1 MKTNLL
7 ISLCLLVVTAFT
19 AMADESRSW
28 TQAATGKVIF
38 GVLISKAA
46 DNSEA
51 KIMRENSGA
60 AVSLETKHLSAADQ
74 AYIAKWSGPPAEKP
88 QARGIVVT
96 KPTALEQVKGGFGI
110 QIDELGTVF
119 GSYKVAM
126 NDLAAHPEVVI
137 FDGLPGFTPAAPVTY
152 LMPRGKAEALLP
164 KRIGPVTR
172 LKAVAPGFPP
182 GMILYNYD
190 IRLGAYS
197 RMTLMVDGAD
207 QVVTVQFKAQ
217 NKQVLMQPCDFTA
230 QIATRDFID
239 VGWGGAVVE
248 VIGTEKTTSRYLVNI
263 RGKDT
268 VTWFAPVPLIR
279 QILFNVQ
286 EKQKTGRK

>member
-1 MKTNLL
+1 MKSLRHLIIAFVVGL
-7 ISLCLLVVTAFT
+7 ISQVSAE
-19 AMADESRSW
+19 ESRNW
-28 TQAATGKVIF
+28 TQASTGKVIS
-38 GVLISKAA
+38 GTLQSKSA

-51 KIMRENSGA
+51 KIKKENSEA
-60 AVSLETKHLSAADQ
+60 VVSLKTKDLSAADQ
-74 AYIAKWSGPPAEKP
+74 AYISKWTAPAAETPK
-88 QARGIVVT
+88 AAGIVINKQTV
-96 KPTALEQVKGGFGI
+96 LEQAKGGFGV
-110 QIDELGTVF
+110 QIAELATVF
-119 GSYKVAM
+119 GSYKIAE

-137 FDGLPGFTPAAPVTY
+137 FDGLPGFTPTAPVTY

-164 KRIGPVTR
+164 KRTGPVSR

-182 GMILYNYD
+182 GMIIYNYD

-197 RMTLMVDGAD
+197 RMTIMADAAD

-217 NKQVLMQPCDFTA
+217 NKQVPMRPCDFTT
-230 QIATRDFID
+230 QITTRDFID

-248 VIGTEKTTSRYLVNI
+248 VIGTENTKSRYLVNI

-286 EKQKTGRK
+286 EKKKAGRK

>member
-1 MKTNLL
+1 MKSIRLLL
-7 ISLCLLVVTAFT
+7 IAIACGLISQINAEE
-19 AMADESRSW
+19 ARIW
-28 TQAATGKVIF
+28 TQAKTGNVIS
-38 GVLISKAA
+38 GVLLSKNA

-51 KIMRENSGA
+51 KIKRENSETV
-60 AVSLETKHLSAADQ
+60 VSLQTKDLSVADQ
-74 AYIAKWSGPPAEKP
+74 AYIAKWTAPAAGEPKV
-88 QARGIVVT
+88 RGIVIT
-96 KPTALEQVKGGFGI
+96 KPTTLEQAKGGFGI
-110 QIDELGTVF
+110 QIDELGVIF
-119 GSYKVAM
+119 ASYKIAK

-137 FDGLPGFTPAAPVTY
+137 FDRLPGFTPTAPVTY
-152 LMPRGKAEALLP
+152 LMPRVKAEALLP
-164 KRIGPVTR
+164 KRIGPVSR

-190 IRLGAYS
+190 IRLGAYT
-197 RMTLMVDGAD
+197 RMTIMVDGAD
-207 QVVTVQFKAQ
+207 QVVTLQFKAQ
-217 NKQVLMQPCDFTA
+217 NKQVPMLPCDFTS

-239 VGWGGAVVE
+239 VGWGGAAVE